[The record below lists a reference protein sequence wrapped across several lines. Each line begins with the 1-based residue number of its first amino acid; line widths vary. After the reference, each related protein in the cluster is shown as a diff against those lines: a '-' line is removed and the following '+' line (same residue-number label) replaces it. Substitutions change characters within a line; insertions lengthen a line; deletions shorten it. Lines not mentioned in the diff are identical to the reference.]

1 MLTYKVLD
9 IKLIIGSY
17 VYRAPTG
24 AFMLTGKER
33 FHSQGKEL
41 DGGVVDFLLAS
52 TNLLNNVTRGHL
64 AEYIVR
70 MALGL
75 EDQVEQDWESYDIEM
90 PNGCKIEVKS
100 SAFLQ
105 SWPQPKPS
113 TISFSIAPKQA
124 LIPGTAEY
132 HPPAMR
138 HADLYVFCLFKEKDK
153 ESADPCN
160 LDQWEFLVLATQVLN
175 EKCPKQKNIGINALR
190 ALEPSQCGYSEL
202 APVIASIC
210 QQL

>member
-1 MLTYKVLD
+1 
-9 IKLIIGSY
+9 
-17 VYRAPTG
+17 
-24 AFMLTGKER
+24 MLTGKER

-100 SAFLQ
+100 SAFL
-105 SWPQPKPS
+105 
-113 TISFSIAPKQA
+113 
-124 LIPGTAEY
+124 
-132 HPPAMR
+132 
-138 HADLYVFCLFKEKDK
+138 
-153 ESADPCN
+153 
-160 LDQWEFLVLATQVLN
+160 
-175 EKCPKQKNIGINALR
+175 
-190 ALEPSQCGYSEL
+190 
-202 APVIASIC
+202 
-210 QQL
+210 